1 MTKHIKKKPNKAFYI
16 ETDYKVPI
24 DFWTDYFDGDW
35 QDSNQ
40 LYSEYLTDATGGK
53 NMNKF
58 YVQEIKTFDRKLLR
72 LIKNIW
78 NEFKIRPKDFRCNF
92 FKVLEGG
99 ELPLHSDVKSKCS
112 FVIPIT
118 ENTGELYF
126 DDGEESVS
134 ILYDSMVVLNTKK
147 PHGVRPPSKERI
159 VFHMGIHD
167 VDFKELSYD

>member
-58 YVQEIKTFDRKLLR
+58 YVQKIKTFDRKLLR